1 MVEIIVGTFI
11 SKSPY
16 MRSIKVSYKSLISKQ
31 QKIMDFF
38 TGVDIW
44 DDIINFI
51 PLRKGDVIS
60 FMADEHNIKKIYYI
74 KLKFGKRYNV

>member
-1 MVEIIVGTFI
+1 MVEIINGTFI

-16 MRSIKVSYKSLISKQ
+16 MRSVKIAYKSVVSKQ
-31 QKIMDFF
+31 QKIRDFF
-38 TGVDIW
+38 TGVYIW

-51 PLRKGDVIS
+51 PLHKGDVLS
-60 FMADEHNIKKIYYI
+60 FMADEFNIKKIYYI